1 LYPGIYSG
9 GPGLRIGIVGALLT
23 KAAQREY
30 RRLSARILPAT
41 NPTVRIE
48 DSRRRDARPDCPLWL
63 RERGFVSSHRLAL
76 GEPLPTENT
85 QFIGEH
91 DDLNSELKTF
101 RLSEVDTGV
110 CSMKEIPQHTLEVC
124 QLFDE
129 EGQRLRN
136 STEAIELIWPKEKGE
151 FITKDVYHDVQ
162 HFTKSDLLTKEQMSR
177 AALQGMRSPL
187 QQRRPPAKRQ
197 ADEQ

>member
-1 LYPGIYSG
+1 
-9 GPGLRIGIVGALLT
+9 
-23 KAAQREY
+23 
-30 RRLSARILPAT
+30 
-41 NPTVRIE
+41 VRIE
-48 DSRRRDARPDCPLWL
+48 DSRRRDARPDCSRWQ

-76 GEPLPTENT
+76 GEPLPAENT

-91 DDLNSELKTF
+91 GDINSKLKTF
-101 RLSEVDTGV
+101 RLCEVDTGV
-110 CSMKEIPQHTLEVC
+110 CRMEETPPHTLEVY

-129 EGQRLRN
+129 VGQRLRN
-136 STEAIELIWPKEKGE
+136 SIQAIELIWPKEKGE
-151 FITKDVYHDVQ
+151 FITKDVYHHVQ